1 MVKILV
7 NESRHPT
14 SLNINDMHLYDEF
27 LNQGNLYKHISW
39 QTHIIFDIKVL
50 RTVGSEIE
58 IKGSIFNRG
67 INSDIFDSNRE
78 MSFIMRCWRCLAH
91 STDLVLCL
99 SVQRGIEIND
109 SFSADGEEHLWKLPL
124 QTILCLTATPFD
136 LN

>member
-1 MVKILV
+1 M
-7 NESRHPT
+7 
-14 SLNINDMHLYDEF
+14 
-27 LNQGNLYKHISW
+27 
-39 QTHIIFDIKVL
+39 
-50 RTVGSEIE
+50 GSEIE

-67 INSDIFDSNRE
+67 IFDSNRE
-78 MSFIMRCWRCLAH
+78 MSFIMRCWRCLAQ